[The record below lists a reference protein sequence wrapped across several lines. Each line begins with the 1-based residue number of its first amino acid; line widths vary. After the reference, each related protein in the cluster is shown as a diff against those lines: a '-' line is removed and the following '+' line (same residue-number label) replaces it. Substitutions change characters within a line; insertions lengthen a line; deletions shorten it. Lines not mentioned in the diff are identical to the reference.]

1 MNSRFYKSKWS
12 TMALIVQ
19 LIRANHLVQSDK
31 WTIPFNSVG
40 NATGHVGRSSV
51 LIAINLDHH
60 CWSLL
65 WKPHIVS
72 CDHLDCSFCSTEYN
86 GTYGILRWYV
96 WEFEISICSKK
107 CSASCESSNQF
118 DSVRRVRKRFRVNY
132 QWNPNSKMV
141 NCTSC
146 SKTITDARWKNFG
159 WTL

>member
-19 LIRANHLVQSDK
+19 LIRANHPVQSDK

-86 GTYGILRWYV
+86 GTDGNV